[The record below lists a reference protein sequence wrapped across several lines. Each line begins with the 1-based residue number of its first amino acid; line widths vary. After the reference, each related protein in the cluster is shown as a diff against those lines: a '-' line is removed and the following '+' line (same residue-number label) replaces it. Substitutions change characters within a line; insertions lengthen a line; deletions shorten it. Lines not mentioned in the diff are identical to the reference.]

1 MEGRSTEH
9 TQKMSYEE
17 LENVAAQLSQ
27 QNQQLYHKL
36 QQADMANI
44 LSRLN
49 FLFKVVENRS
59 AFRKEFIEAC
69 VNEIENIM
77 TISESEETKEE

>member
-1 MEGRSTEH
+1 MEENKE
-9 TQKMSYEE
+9 TQKMTYEE

-49 FLFKVVENRS
+49 FLFRVVENRS
-59 AFRKEFIEAC
+59 AFRKEFTETC
-69 VNEIENIM
+69 VNEIESIM
-77 TISESEETKEE
+77 TIAESEETKDE

>member
-1 MEGRSTEH
+1 MGENTRE

-49 FLFKVVENRS
+49 FLFKVIENRS
-59 AFRKEFIEAC
+59 AFGTEF
-69 VNEIENIM
+69 VNSCIKEIEDIM
-77 TISESEETKEE
+77 TISESEETKDE

>member
-1 MEGRSTEH
+1 MGENTRE

-49 FLFKVVENRS
+49 FLFKVIENRS
-59 AFRKEFIEAC
+59 AFRKEFVDSC
-69 VNEIENIM
+69 VKEIEDIM
-77 TISESEETKEE
+77 TISESEETKDE